1 MNTSPEEIINLT
13 NITAQ
18 PQVRII
24 DIIFPKIVKMAQE
37 FNITSVI
44 TSLYSKSTI
53 TAILSIPDTFI
64 AQDNLSRQMSIDI
77 NNTQTIVWT
86 INPTACGNYS
96 YSITAL

>member
-77 NNTQTIVWT
+77 N
-86 INPTACGNYS
+86 
-96 YSITAL
+96 